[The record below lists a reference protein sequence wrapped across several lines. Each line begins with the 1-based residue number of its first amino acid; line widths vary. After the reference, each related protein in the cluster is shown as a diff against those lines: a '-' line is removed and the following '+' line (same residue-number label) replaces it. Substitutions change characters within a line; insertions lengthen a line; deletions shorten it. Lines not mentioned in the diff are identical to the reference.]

1 MPKKI
6 DLIKQY
12 SAFNCL
18 IIDDLPSMRGMI
30 KRVVDNQGM
39 KRVDTAANAADATEL
54 CKNRRYDMV
63 LCDYNL
69 GASQDGQQLLESL
82 RLKELVNP
90 TSLFL
95 MITGET
101 SREMVLG
108 AIELQPDDYIAK
120 PFTPK
125 EFCVRLDRVMIK
137 HLVLL
142 PIKKLFAERKYQE
155 ALKAVNDMIARGGR
169 FTHEAERLR
178 GRILFLLGELHKSRE
193 HYENIIAKK
202 PVPWAMLGLAET
214 LVELGAFEQAET
226 ILHKV
231 LEQDHRYV
239 EAHDLLARIHQQRS
253 ELEAAQEHTQMACDL
268 SPKSVPRHRRLAN
281 LAELNDD
288 VDTSSKSYRQA
299 IRWGANSVHE
309 CGSDYLN
316 YARKVSEKAL
326 LDGKKSKEDAN
337 QALRQIRKAR
347 EQFSEEPEL
356 DLQASLVEANI
367 MQTFNMPEAEE
378 ATANALALFKTR
390 EAKDCD
396 SHLDFVRL
404 LISDDEGTAA
414 QQHLIAVAPRFKQ
427 DTNAMRKIE
436 RLSAEPISADARAN
450 VARLTKAGIAAYKES
465 NHTDACRIFKEALG
479 LFPNHVGL
487 NLNLVQVL
495 LEQHDQVLN
504 EKDATQIE
512 RCFDRV
518 RDIAEDNAQYARCQA
533 LKAQFNKAQKVAAS

>member
-1 MPKKI
+1 MPRKI

-12 SAFNCL
+12 ATFNCL
-18 IIDDLPSMRGMI
+18 IIDDLPQMRGMI

-54 CKNRRYDMV
+54 CSKHSYDML

-69 GASQDGQQLLESL
+69 GTSRDGQQLLEA
-82 RLKELVNP
+82 LKLEQLVKP

-108 AIELQPDDYIAK
+108 AIEQQPDDYITK

-125 EFCVRLDRVMIK
+125 EFCSRLDRVMIK

-142 PIKKLFAERKYQE
+142 PIKKLFAEKKYTE
-155 ALKAVNDMIARGGR
+155 SLTAIDEMIAKGGR
-169 FTHEAERLR
+169 FTTEALRLK

-193 HYENIIAKK
+193 HYEKIIAKK

-214 LVELGAFEQAET
+214 LVKLGEYDKAEK

-239 EAHDLLARIHQQRS
+239 EAHDLLSEIHQKRAN
-253 ELEAAQEHTQMACDL
+253 LEQAQDHMQQACKL

-288 VDTSSKSYRQA
+288 VKTSTNSYRQA

-316 YARKVSEKAL
+316 YARKAAEKAGT
-326 LDGKKSKEDAN
+326 DGSKSKEDAN
-337 QALRQIRKAR
+337 QALRQVRKAR
-347 EQFSEEPEL
+347 EDFSEESGL
-356 DLQASLVEANI
+356 DLQASLIEANI
-367 MQTFNMPEAEE
+367 KHTFNLPEAEQ
-378 ATANALALFKTR
+378 ATSEALAKFKS
-390 EAKDCD
+390 EQADDCD
-396 SHLDFVRL
+396 SHLDYVRL
-404 LISDDEGTAA
+404 LQTDNQNEAA
-414 QQHLIAVAPRFKQ
+414 QKHLETLVSNFEQDPIAL
-427 DTNAMRKIE
+427 RKIE
-436 RLSAEPISADARAN
+436 RLSAEPLSSEARAN
-450 VARLTKAGIAAYKES
+450 VARLTKAGIAAYKGKK
-465 NHTDACRIFKEALG
+465 HDDACRIFKEALG

-495 LEQHDQVLN
+495 LEKNDQGPTG
-504 EKDATQIE
+504 KDAQLVE
-512 RCFDRV
+512 RCFERV
-518 RDIAEDNAQYARCQA
+518 SDISQDNAQYSRAQTLKSQFEKAYNQA
-533 LKAQFNKAQKVAAS
+533 S